1 MTVKSN
7 FKLDDRIK
15 SIDDIQT
22 ILCNNNDFVGCKGFF
37 FDNFVQAKN
46 LTKHDYG
53 TLVDI
58 DVKNSDDH
66 CFKARDKNGNE
77 RIGYYRFFIP
87 EKLLKPVEKKYRPYS
102 LAEWVDQHEIGEVIH
117 CRNEHKQEF
126 HVMYTG
132 YVIDNSE
139 EDIQDNR
146 TTGQIMLINM
156 GYLLQELF
164 ERYEICINGEW
175 KPFGIEVEE

>member
-1 MTVKSN
+1 ME
-7 FKLDDRIK
+7 LDKRIK
-15 SIDDIQT
+15 EGKRPLT
-22 ILCNNNDFVGCKGFF
+22 C
-37 FDNFVQAKN
+37 FDTEQAKEFLGKECYFTN
-46 LTKHDYG
+46 AYCTFEDLHRIPKSELQYISNDK
-53 TLVDI
+53 DA
-58 DVKNSDDH
+58 SDPYKTA
-66 CFKARDKNGNE
+66 CYFYPFCLPCE
-77 RIGYYRFFIP
+77 WVEE
-87 EKLLKPVEKKYRPYS
+87 EKKEPKYRPYT
-102 LAEWVDQHEIGEVIH
+102 LAEWIDQHEIGEVIH

-132 YVIDNSE
+132 YVIDNGE

-175 KPFGIEVEE
+175 LPFGVVEDD